1 MEPRLVPSP
10 SLLPLILFYVTFD
23 PLPESKVTRKCNQQ
37 KEGET
42 GNEVSG
48 AWCLLG
54 REYIC
59 MAEVISTVHLNS
71 LAVFITMSLS
81 IHHQQLY
88 YLPKC
93 CCFFGQYT
101 YKSIIGICVGHN
113 RENSGSA
120 A

>member
-1 MEPRLVPSP
+1 MAESDKLAIRIASFPGSTSFRIIWEVEPSQIPSP

-23 PLPESKVTRKCNQQ
+23 PLLESKVTRKINQQ
-37 KEGET
+37 NEGET
-42 GNEVSG
+42 GNEASG
-48 AWCLLG
+48 AWRLIG
-54 REYIC
+54 REYNIC

-93 CCFFGQYT
+93 
-101 YKSIIGICVGHN
+101 
-113 RENSGSA
+113 
-120 A
+120 